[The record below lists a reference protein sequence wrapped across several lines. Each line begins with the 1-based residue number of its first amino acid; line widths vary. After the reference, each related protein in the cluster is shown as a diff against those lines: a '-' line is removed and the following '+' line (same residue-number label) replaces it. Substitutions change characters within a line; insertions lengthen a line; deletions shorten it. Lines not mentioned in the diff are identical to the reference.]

1 MKKALPI
8 FILLVTILVSL
19 TSCHNHKF
27 GEWSVTKKPT
37 CTDDGSRIRYCD
49 CGETQTD
56 VVLASGH
63 KYENNI
69 CIYCYDTNVSQDNTS
84 NDFEED
90 NSNNSTNNE
99 HNNGTEGLAYYP
111 LSDGSYG
118 VKAGNTSYLS
128 EIVIP
133 ETYNGKKVTTILEAA
148 FLENTNLVSIHI
160 PNSITTIEYAAFFKC
175 SSLTSINIPKSV
187 KIIGD
192 SAFEYC
198 SSLKSVVFMDGSQ
211 CTTIG
216 GTIFHGCTSL
226 TSVVLPE
233 KTTSIGYRAF
243 EGCKSLSEIT
253 IPNTV
258 ETIGQNAF
266 QSCSSLTSIVI
277 PKSVNKII
285 AHAFSLC
292 NISSITFTGTME
304 QWNLIDIGYRCFY
317 GNIATNVQC
326 VNGTVVLEQ

>member
-1 MKKALPI
+1 MKKALPL
-8 FILLVTILVSL
+8 FILLVVLVTL

-27 GEWSVTKKPT
+27 GEWSVTQKAT
-37 CTDDGSRIRYCD
+37 CTEDGARIRYCD

-56 VVLASGH
+56 VILASGH
-63 KYENNI
+63 QYENNV
-69 CIYCYDTNVSQDNTS
+69 CIYCHATNASQDNNS
-84 NDFEED
+84 NDFGED

-99 HNNGTEGLAYYP
+99 QDNGTEGLAYYP
-111 LSDGSYG
+111 LSDGNYG

-148 FLENTNLVSIHI
+148 FLEHTNLVSIHI
-160 PNSITTIEYAAFFKC
+160 PDSITTIEYAAFFKC

-187 KIIGD
+187 KFIGD
-192 SAFEYC
+192 STFEYC
-198 SSLKSVVFMDGSQ
+198 SSLKSVIFVNNSQ

-216 GTIFHGCTSL
+216 GSTFHGCTSL

-233 KTTSIGYRAF
+233 GITAIGYRAF

-285 AHAFSLC
+285 AWAFSSC
-292 NISSITFTGTME
+292 NISSITFTGTVE

-326 VNGTVVLEQ
+326 VNGTVALEQ